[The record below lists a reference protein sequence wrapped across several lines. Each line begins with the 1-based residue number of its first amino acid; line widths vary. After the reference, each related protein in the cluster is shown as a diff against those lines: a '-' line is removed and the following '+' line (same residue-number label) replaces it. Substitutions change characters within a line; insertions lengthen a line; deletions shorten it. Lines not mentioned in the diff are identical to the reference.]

1 MDITADNIAK
11 AVNGK
16 IERGGSVVCCCPI
29 HEATGTHTPSLVLTI
44 TDEKRILFHCRSQ
57 NCDAKHFRTICNYL
71 VEKCGLP
78 RSRVGGDSRIPGET
92 RYPYHDRDGSYAWTK
107 VKYFTKSGK
116 KRFACKVWHEPTGQW
131 SDGRPKNAPLLF
143 HLDVVGTAL
152 TACPTA
158 PLLIV
163 EGEKD
168 VVTAGELGVLATTN
182 ADGAG
187 KWRIEDTQTIVDFGA
202 RKVIVCP
209 DNDGPGIEHGIGVA
223 KMFQQAGVEVRWLEL
238 PGLGAKEDLSDWVPR
253 QVHPDARLTEL
264 IDTAPLFDANALD
277 WRSRLKAARPNAG
290 CSYRG
295 DIPNLSLALEYELR
309 LKDCFAWNDFRH
321 RVEVIRKTPWCL
333 PEWWETTNLTPVG
346 YRALRDADI
355 AKLGNYLTQTYD
367 FGACAMAPSRAAIHA
382 VAETNIFD
390 ELKDWIDALPNWD
403 GVARLDGWLV
413 TYGGA
418 DTGTHAAEYLTLVG
432 SKYIMQV
439 LNRALYPGAK
449 ADYSLVFTSPQG
461 IGKDRVFEA
470 MFAPYYNEGVPSPR
484 LSQADFALSIAG
496 AVVAHGAEMSAW
508 RKSDVEEQKAALTR
522 CVDHGRRAYGYEA
535 RSYPRGTCLAFSTN
549 DIEFLQDATG
559 NRRYWV
565 VSVIRDRIDIEG
577 LRHDRNQILAEA
589 LVRLAAGELH
599 WPTPEEEER
608 VINPER
614 REYMPEAAL
623 ELLAILERF
632 ISEKPLMTRPNR
644 VDFPWKWERRPQ
656 PLSELYLDE
665 FFEQCFGM
673 YAGARRQGLDR
684 ASKRDIS
691 YCTTWLRESGWRRVQ
706 ARLSDG
712 QRVRVWHAPGREH
725 NPNLGTPKPDSLG
738 VPKAEKTSQDPAA
751 DSGMAVN
758 VMGHG
763 AQRDGR
769 GGSNHV
775 QGTPKKLLGCA

>member
-1 MDITADNIAK
+1 
-11 AVNGK
+11 
-16 IERGGSVVCCCPI
+16 
-29 HEATGTHTPSLVLTI
+29 
-44 TDEKRILFHCRSQ
+44 
-57 NCDAKHFRTICNYL
+57 
-71 VEKCGLP
+71 
-78 RSRVGGDSRIPGET
+78 
-92 RYPYHDRDGSYAWTK
+92 
-107 VKYFTKSGK
+107 
-116 KRFACKVWHEPTGQW
+116 
-131 SDGRPKNAPLLF
+131 
-143 HLDVVGTAL
+143 
-152 TACPTA
+152 
-158 PLLIV
+158 
-163 EGEKD
+163 
-168 VVTAGELGVLATTN
+168 
-182 ADGAG
+182 
-187 KWRIEDTQTIVDFGA
+187 
-202 RKVIVCP
+202 
-209 DNDGPGIEHGIGVA
+209 
-223 KMFQQAGVEVRWLEL
+223 
-238 PGLGAKEDLSDWVPR
+238 
-253 QVHPDARLTEL
+253 
-264 IDTAPLFDANALD
+264 
-277 WRSRLKAARPNAG
+277 
-290 CSYRG
+290 
-295 DIPNLSLALEYELR
+295 
-309 LKDCFAWNDFRH
+309 
-321 RVEVIRKTPWCL
+321 
-333 PEWWETTNLTPVG
+333 
-346 YRALRDADI
+346 
-355 AKLGNYLTQTYD
+355 
-367 FGACAMAPSRAAIHA
+367 MAPSRAAIHA
-382 VAETNIFD
+382 VAETHIFD
-390 ELKDWIDALPNWD
+390 ELKDWIDALPDWD
-403 GVARLDGWLV
+403 DVARLDGWLA

-418 DTGTHAAEYLTLVG
+418 DTETHTAKYLALVG
-432 SKYIMQV
+432 AKYIMQV
-439 LNRALYPGAK
+439 LNRALHPGAK

-461 IGKDRVFEA
+461 IGKDRVLEA
-470 MFAPYYNEGVPSPR
+470 MFTPYYSEGVPSPR

-589 LVRLAAGELH
+589 LVQLAAGELH

-623 ELLAILERF
+623 ELLAILKRF
-632 ISEKPLMTRPNR
+632 ISEKPQTTRPNR
-644 VDFPWKWERRPQ
+644 GDFPWKWERRPQ

-673 YAGARRQGLDR
+673 YAAVRRQGLDR